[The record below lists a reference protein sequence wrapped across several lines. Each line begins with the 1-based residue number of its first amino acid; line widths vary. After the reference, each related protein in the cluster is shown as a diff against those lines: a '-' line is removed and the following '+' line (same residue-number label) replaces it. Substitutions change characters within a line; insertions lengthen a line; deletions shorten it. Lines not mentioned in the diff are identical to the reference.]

1 MNTFKSDFA
10 PLEKSLRREA
20 RLMDGA
26 IVMTPERMVIELRLT
41 PAKIRHLG
49 KQIPILKRPLTETY
63 WVLRRHQMLPS
74 QLKLPTKGASD
85 RWDSWMG
92 AYTARRNAKAQSK
105 RSLLVRRK

>member
-1 MNTFKSDFA
+1 MNSFKSDFA
-10 PLEKSLRREA
+10 PFEKSLRREG
-20 RLMDGA
+20 RLKGGA
-26 IVMTPERMVIELRLT
+26 FVMTPERMVIELRLT

-49 KQIPILKRPLTETY
+49 GQIPILARPLAETY

-92 AYTARRNAKAQSK
+92 AYTARRNANAE
-105 RSLLVRRK
+105 